1 MKRQKAKTLEE
12 KVQAGKTLSLILLVC
27 GVLFACVSL
36 WIISLV
42 IFAALLLIMGVS
54 FVIAL
59 LPIDQG
65 GGYKKLNIT
74 KRTFFNA
81 GYIIEMIG
89 YLSSVG

>member
-1 MKRQKAKTLEE
+1 MKRQKAKALEE
-12 KVQAGKTLSLILLVC
+12 KIQAGKTLSLILLAS

-36 WIISLV
+36 WIISFI
-42 IFAALLLIMGVS
+42 IFAVLLLIMGVS

-65 GGYKKLNIT
+65 GGYKNLNPI

-89 YLSSVG
+89 YLSSIG